1 MKNMKKIV
9 LFLVILLMSIAFIPT
24 FASADSHPVSTE
36 DELKKAI
43 EDANSGDT
51 IELTADIKLKTPIEI
66 TKNDI
71 TIDGKNFT
79 ISREETWQLGGPGNQ
94 SLMTVGSGRTVTFK
108 DISFKDS
115 AKYGLQAYNT
125 GHIIVDNVTVA
136 NNHFGGIIVN
146 GGTLEIKKLHL
157 EKNGATDNNG
167 IEISKG
173 DSLETDVTPTIIMNG
188 TLTST
193 QDKNVIYI
201 AENDKNLTTF
211 DVKNDP
217 NSEYKILVDDNK
229 VVITDA
235 NNKVLFESNENEK
248 VTSKGEEYV
257 KDIIVTVKLNDKAI
271 TKELKEGETLSREDL
286 EKEIDTAGLDL
297 AKYNIL
303 GYYEDADFEKE
314 FDFTKALTEDTFIY
328 AKLEEKKVEENPKDE
343 DPRDED
349 PKVDDDK
356 KDETP
361 KTGVVNAFPIVLSG
375 IAISTAVVLI
385 VKKKDLF

>member
-24 FASADSHPVSTE
+24 FASAESHQVSTE
-36 DELKKAI
+36 DELKEAI
-43 EDANSGDT
+43 EQAQLGET
-51 IELTADIKLKTPIEI
+51 IELKNDIHLKAPIEI
-66 TKNDI
+66 TKNSI

-79 ISREETWQLGGPGNQ
+79 ISKSDEWTADGQSNQ
-94 SLMTVGSGRTVTFK
+94 TLMTVGSGITVTFK
-108 DISFKDS
+108 DISFKGS

-136 NNHFGGIIVN
+136 DNKFGGILVN

-157 EKNGATDNNG
+157 DKNGEKDNNG

-173 DSLETDVTPTIIMNG
+173 DSLKNDATPKIIMNG

-193 QDKNVIYI
+193 QEKNVVYI
-201 AENDKNLTTF
+201 AENDTNLNTF
-211 DVKNDP
+211 EVENKEG
-217 NSEYKILVDDNK
+217 SEYKILVDDNK

>member
-24 FASADSHPVSTE
+24 FASAESHQVATE
-36 DELKKAI
+36 DELKEAI
-43 EDANSGDT
+43 KTAKSGDV
-51 IELTADIKLKTPIEI
+51 IELTGNIQLKGPIEI
-66 TKNDI
+66 TENDI

-79 ISREETWQLGGPGNQ
+79 ISRETSWELGGSGNQ
-94 SLMTVGSGRTVTFK
+94 SLMTVGAGRKVTFK

-173 DSLETDVTPTIIMNG
+173 DSLKNDATPTIIMNG

-201 AENDKNLTTF
+201 AENDDNLTTF
-211 DVKNDP
+211 DVKNEP

-235 NNKVLFESNENEK
+235 NNKVLFESNENEN

-257 KDIIVTVKLNDKAI
+257 KDIIVTVKLNDKTI

-361 KTGVVNAFPIVLSG
+361 KTGVINAFPIVLSG